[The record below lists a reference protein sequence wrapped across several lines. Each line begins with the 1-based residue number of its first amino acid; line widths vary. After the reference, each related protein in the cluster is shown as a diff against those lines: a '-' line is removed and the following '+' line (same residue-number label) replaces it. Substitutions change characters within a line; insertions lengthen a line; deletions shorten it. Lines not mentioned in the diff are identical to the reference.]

1 MKPEQQRITIANAV
15 GLFRIEPLK
24 RVTRKGKDDPKG
36 VVLWYCE
43 EHHGGAASYDE
54 VPFYPR
60 SFQALRQAGIKLGL
74 HDTDNL
80 ELRVKWI
87 NALRMVVSRRCPK
100 NNSGTPIV
108 SDIDLLNASE
118 EERCEALVRAIGKW
132 PKKIPLSTMNKVP
145 DQESRLA
152 PPPVGV

>member
-1 MKPEQQRITIANAV
+1 MSPEAQRIAIAEAV

-24 RVTRKGKDDPKG
+24 RVTRKGKDDPEG

-60 SFQALRQAGIKLGL
+60 SFMALREAEIALGI

-100 NNSGTPIV
+100 NNSGSPMV
-108 SDIDLLNASE
+108 SDIDLLTASE
-118 EERCEALVRAIGKW
+118 GERCEALVRALKLW
-132 PKKIPLSTMNKVP
+132 E
-145 DQESRLA
+145 ESK
-152 PPPVGV
+152 

>member
-1 MKPEQQRITIANAV
+1 MNTQKQRIAIAEACGWARNGSSGNDEYPWV
-15 GLFRIEPLK
+15 KP
-24 RVTRKGKDDPKG
+24 VNG
-36 VVLWYCE
+36 VAKSLP
-43 EHHGGAASYDE
+43 D
-54 VPFYPR
+54 YPR
-60 SFQALRQAGIKLGL
+60 SFKDLREAEIALGL

>member
-1 MKPEQQRITIANAV
+1 MTPEAQRIAIAEACGWNSKPTAFPKDAGCGCSGKKPEWNSAYQ
-15 GLFRIEPLK
+15 LP
-24 RVTRKGKDDPKG
+24 D
-36 VVLWYCE
+36 
-43 EHHGGAASYDE
+43 
-54 VPFYPR
+54 YPR
-60 SFQALRQAGIKLGL
+60 SFKDLREAEIALGL

-87 NALRMVVSRRCPK
+87 NSLRMVVSRRCPK

-132 PKKIPLSTMNKVP
+132 PKKNLQTQNQQNKGTKN
-145 DQESRLA
+145 ERTNNTN
-152 PPPVGV
+152 